1 MKAWLASAGFGNTKN
16 LANRRV
22 VAVIVAISV
31 GLRNENGLWGCS
43 LGILGIRGF
52 GIFEFCEEAETRN
65 GGGEVLKE
73 RQEMGLA

>member
-43 LGILGIRGF
+43 LGIFDQVIRPSIYPYYF
-52 GIFEFCEEAETRN
+52 PDFVVNLRFCC
-65 GGGEVLKE
+65 
-73 RQEMGLA
+73 

>member
-1 MKAWLASAGFGNTKN
+1 M
-16 LANRRV
+16 
-22 VAVIVAISV
+22 AVIVAISV

-43 LGILGIRGF
+43 LAGLGIRGF
-52 GIFEFCEEAETRN
+52 GIFEFCEEEEEQTRN